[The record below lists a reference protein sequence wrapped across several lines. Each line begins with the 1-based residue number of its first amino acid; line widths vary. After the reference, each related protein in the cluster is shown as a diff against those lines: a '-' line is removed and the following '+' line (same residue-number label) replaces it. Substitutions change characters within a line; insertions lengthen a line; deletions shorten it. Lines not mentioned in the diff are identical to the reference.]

1 VQRLTRSSLKLFAF
15 TLLSAVVFGG
25 AVYAQASGGIGP
37 GNFTL
42 SSLKG
47 TYTIGVR
54 NILPNCPSSI
64 PTCAQM
70 VESVAAIGM
79 LVFDGAGNL
88 TNYDTFIYSPDPT
101 TNTIGVFPASNVTAT
116 YTVNPDGVG
125 VIQGLEAIDFLTCNP
140 QICAP
145 TRFIITRSECGIA
158 QELFIILGFLGQNG
172 GLVTLPAQRRNQT
185 RNCGSSDFTSD

>member
-1 VQRLTRSSLKLFAF
+1 VQRLTRYSLKLFVF

-25 AVYAQASGGIGP
+25 AVYAQATGGTGP

-54 NILPNCPSSI
+54 NILPNCPSSL

-88 TNYDTFIYSPDPT
+88 TNFDTFIYSPIPA
-101 TNTIGVFPASNVTAT
+101 TNTIGVFPASSVTAT

-125 VIQGLEAIDFLTCNP
+125 VIQGLEQIDFITCNP
-140 QICAP
+140 QICQP
-145 TRFIITRSECGIA
+145 TRFIITRSQCGIA

-172 GLVTLPAQRRNQT
+172 GLVTLPAQRRNQAPT
-185 RNCGSSDFTSD
+185 CPDPGFNSD